1 MITWQEAHRSILD
14 QAKPLPLQIG
24 PISSS
29 SLGAILGDDVLADMD
44 APPFDK
50 ALMDGFALSG
60 DTSAQSDGWPLGDGV
75 YAGGIPGKAL
85 EPGYAVP
92 VATGAPIPTGADR
105 VIPIERT
112 EKINGLLKVKEL
124 PGIGDFIATKGA
136 DYKAG
141 DTVLKRGTV
150 LCPSVAGALAAVGK
164 TALRLIPAPTVS
176 VISTGSELVE
186 PNMKP
191 MGGQIRNSNASML
204 LSGIHRAG
212 CLPKYLGIAPDCA
225 QALRNL
231 IAEGIT
237 HPVLILSGGV
247 SVGEKD
253 LVRATLEELGVKI
266 IVHGIKL
273 KPGRPFLFG
282 ITPSG
287 GLVFGLPG
295 NPTSSLANFDLL
307 IHPALLALRGYRNP
321 GPHFQVARMEESL
334 IVDNNRPTLRPVS
347 VCPTNFGYIAY
358 DLGAKG
364 SFELGVLTRAYGWL
378 ELAPGRVE
386 IQKDEE
392 VRVLVPELSAVTALL
407 LQTT

>member
-1 MITWQEAHRSILD
+1 MITWQEAHCAILD
-14 QAKPLPLQIG
+14 QAKPLPAQIG

-29 SLGAILGDDVLADMD
+29 SLGGILGEDVRADLD

-50 ALMDGFALSG
+50 ALMDGFALAG
-60 DTSAQSDGWPLGDGV
+60 GTPADAEGWPLGDGV
-75 YAGGIPGKAL
+75 YAGGEPNGPMQPGH
-85 EPGYAVP
+85 AVP
-92 VATGAPIPTGADR
+92 VATGAPIPPGADR
-105 VIPIERT
+105 VVPFERT
-112 EKINGLLKVKEL
+112 EKSNGFLKVKEIPDSL
-124 PGIGDFIATKGA
+124 EFVALKGA

-141 DTVLKRGTV
+141 DIVLHRGAI
-150 LCPSVAGALAAVGK
+150 LCPSAAGALASVGK
-164 TALRLIPAPTVS
+164 TALKLIPAPTVS

-204 LSGIHRAG
+204 LSAIHRSG

-225 QALRNL
+225 KALKNL

-253 LVRATLEELGVKI
+253 LVRSTLEALGVKI
-266 IVHGIKL
+266 VVHGIKL

-282 ITPSG
+282 ITTDG

-307 IHPALLALRGYRNP
+307 IQPALLALRGYRNP
-321 GPHFQVARMEESL
+321 GPHFQVARMAEGL
-334 IVDNNRPTLRPVS
+334 IVDNNRPTLRPVGIRPNHS
-347 VCPTNFGYIAY
+347 GYVAH

-364 SFELGVLTRAYGWL
+364 SFELGVLTKAHGWL

-392 VRVLVPELSAVTALL
+392 VRVLIPELSAVTAMFH
-407 LQTT
+407 QTI